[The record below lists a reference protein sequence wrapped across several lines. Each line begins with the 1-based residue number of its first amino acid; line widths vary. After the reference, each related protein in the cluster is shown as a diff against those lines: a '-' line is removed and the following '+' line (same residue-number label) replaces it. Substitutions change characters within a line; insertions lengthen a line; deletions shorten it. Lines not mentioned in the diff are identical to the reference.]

1 MLIQDDFPNLANHTI
16 KSKQP
21 KTHKMHNQ
29 FALSNEQLLEIAK
42 DLKHKIQTGLQNDGT
57 EIKCLPTYIHPKKD
71 GISGEA
77 TVFDLG
83 GTNFRAAVV
92 SVGNETKIT
101 GMAEKNITEMKIE
114 GFTESDL
121 YNSEAEV
128 INQLDL
134 PADSPIGYCFS
145 YPAKPMLNGDAEL
158 ILWTKGVNIP
168 NMAGKPIGAP
178 MVEYLNKTLNAGFN
192 GKIAVVNDTITSLF
206 AGLAN
211 PGYDA
216 YVGLIVGTGTNMA
229 TFFPSS
235 YIPKIEGMEGW
246 SGETPVN
253 LESGNF
259 DPPHLTSYD
268 VDVDVNSDNKGF
280 QRFEKAI
287 SGMYLGRIFRAV
299 YPNDGLDVNLDAAGL
314 SKMMNNPDQFKTEY
328 VETAFQIYER
338 SAKLVAASI
347 AGLVMNLNSAYP
359 SVKKIQVLAEGS
371 LFWSKVKTNN
381 AKYADI
387 VNTTLKELLTESGL
401 GDKEVQLSRIEN
413 ANLIGAAMSVLS

>member
-1 MLIQDDFPNLANHTI
+1 M
-16 KSKQP
+16 S
-21 KTHKMHNQ
+21 NQ
-29 FALSNEQLLEIAK
+29 FELTTNQLIDIAK
-42 DLKHKIQTGLQNDGT
+42 DLQQKIETGLQADGT

-71 GISGEA
+71 GIKGEA

-92 SVGNETKIT
+92 SVGDKTEIT
-101 GMAEKNITEMKIE
+101 GMAEKDITEMKTA
-114 GFTESDL
+114 GFTETDL
-121 YNSEAEV
+121 YNSEAEA
-128 INQLDL
+128 IKQLNL
-134 PADSPIGYCFS
+134 PANSSIGYCFS

-158 ILWTKGVNIP
+158 IVWTKGVNIP
-168 NMAGKPIGAP
+168 GMAGKPVGAP
-178 MVEYLNKTLNAGFN
+178 MVKYLNETLNAGFN

-216 YVGLIVGTGTNMA
+216 YIGLIVGTGTNMA
-229 TFFPSS
+229 TFFPSD
-235 YIPKIEGMEGW
+235 YIPKIAGMDGW

-253 LESGNF
+253 LESGNHN
-259 DPPHLTSYD
+259 PPHLTAFD
-268 VDVDVNSDNKGF
+268 AKVDEESDNKGF

-287 SGMYLGRIFRAV
+287 SGMYLGRVFRAV
-299 YPNDGLDVNLDAAGL
+299 YPNDGFDESLDAAAL
-314 SKMMNNPDQFKTEY
+314 SRMMNNPADYKPEY

-347 AGLVMNLNSAYP
+347 GGVVLNLNSAYP
-359 SVKKIQVLAEGS
+359 SVKRIQVLAEGS

-381 AKYADI
+381 AAYVDI
-387 VNTTLKELLTESGL
+387 VNATLKEILAKSGL
-401 GDKEVQLSRIEN
+401 SAEVQISRIEN

>member
-1 MLIQDDFPNLANHTI
+1 MNNP
-16 KSKQP
+16 
-21 KTHKMHNQ
+21 
-29 FALSNEQLLEIAK
+29 FALSNSQLLEIAN
-42 DLKHKIQTGLQNDGT
+42 DLKSKIETGLQEDGT

-71 GISGEA
+71 GITGEA

-92 SVGNETKIT
+92 SVGEETKIT
-101 GMAEKNITEMKIE
+101 GLAEKNITEMKTA
-114 GFTESDL
+114 GFTETDL
-121 YNSEAEV
+121 YNSEAEAIV
-128 INQLDL
+128 QLKL
-134 PADSPIGYCFS
+134 PVNSPIGYCFS

-158 ILWTKGVNIP
+158 IVWTKGVNIAG
-168 NMAGKPIGAP
+168 MAGKPIGAP
-178 MVEYLNKTLNAGFN
+178 MVEFLNDTLNAGFN

-229 TFFPSS
+229 TFFPSA

-259 DPPHLTSYD
+259 NPPNLTKFD
-268 VDVDVNSDNKGF
+268 EEVDNYSDNKGN

-299 YPNDGLDVNLDAAGL
+299 FPHDGLDVNLDAAGL
-314 SKMMNNPDQFKTEY
+314 SNMMNNPDQYKLEY
-328 VETAFQIYER
+328 VETAFQIYQR

-347 AGLVMNLNSAYP
+347 AGLVLNLNSAYP

-371 LFWSKVKTNN
+371 LFWSKVKAHD
-381 AKYADI
+381 AKYVDM
-387 VNTTLKELLTESGL
+387 VNASLKELLAESGL
-401 GDKEVQLSRIEN
+401 TDTVVDISRIEN

>member
-1 MLIQDDFPNLANHTI
+1 MNNP
-16 KSKQP
+16 
-21 KTHKMHNQ
+21 
-29 FALSNEQLLEIAK
+29 FALSNSQLLEIAN
-42 DLKHKIQTGLQNDGT
+42 DLKSKIETGLQEDGT

-71 GISGEA
+71 GITGEA

-92 SVGNETKIT
+92 SVGEETKIT
-101 GMAEKNITEMKIE
+101 GLAEKNITEMKTA
-114 GFTESDL
+114 GFTETDL
-121 YNSEAEV
+121 YNSEAEAIV
-128 INQLDL
+128 QLKL
-134 PADSPIGYCFS
+134 PANSPIGYCFS

-158 ILWTKGVNIP
+158 IVWTKGVNIAG
-168 NMAGKPIGAP
+168 MAGKPIGAP
-178 MVEYLNKTLNAGFN
+178 MVKFLNDTLNAGFN

-229 TFFPSS
+229 TFFPSA

-259 DPPHLTSYD
+259 NPPNLTKFD
-268 VDVDVNSDNKGF
+268 EEVDNYSDNKGN

-299 YPNDGLDVNLDAAGL
+299 FPHDGLDINLDAAGL
-314 SKMMNNPDQFKTEY
+314 SKMMNNPDQYKLEY
-328 VETAFQIYER
+328 VETAFQIYQR

-347 AGLVMNLNSAYP
+347 AGLVLNLNTAYP

-371 LFWSKVKTNN
+371 LFWSKVKAHD
-381 AKYADI
+381 AKYVDM
-387 VNTTLKELLTESGL
+387 VNASLKELLAESGL
-401 GDKEVQLSRIEN
+401 TDTVVDISRIEN

>member
-1 MLIQDDFPNLANHTI
+1 MNNP
-16 KSKQP
+16 
-21 KTHKMHNQ
+21 
-29 FALSNEQLLEIAK
+29 FALSTIQLLEIAN
-42 DLKHKIQTGLQNDGT
+42 DLSQKIVTGLQAEST

-92 SVGNETKIT
+92 SVGAETKIT
-101 GMAEKNITEMKIE
+101 GLAEKDITEMKME
-114 GFTESDL
+114 GFTEDDL
-121 YNSEAEV
+121 YNSQAV
-128 INQLDL
+128 TINQLNV
-134 PADSPIGYCFS
+134 PKNSPIGYCFS
-145 YPAKPMLNGDAEL
+145 YPAKSLLNGDAEL
-158 ILWTKGVNIP
+158 IVWTKGVNIKGMP
-168 NMAGKPIGAP
+168 GNPIGEP
-178 MVEYLNKTLNAGFN
+178 LVKYLNENTNGSF

-206 AGLAN
+206 AGLMN

-216 YVGLIVGTGTNMA
+216 YIGLIVGTGTNMA
-229 TFFPSS
+229 TFFPSE
-235 YIPKIEGMEGW
+235 YIPKIKDLEGW

-259 DPPHLTSYD
+259 NPPNLTPYD
-268 VDVDVNSDNKGF
+268 VEVDVNSDNKGF

-299 YPNDGLDVNLDAAGL
+299 FPNDGLDVNLDAAGL
-314 SKMMNNPDQFKTEY
+314 SKMMNNPEQFKLEY

-347 AGLVMNLNSAYP
+347 TGLVQNLNAAYP
-359 SVKKIQVLAEGS
+359 SVKKVQVLAEGS
-371 LFWSKVKTNN
+371 LFWSKVKTHD
-381 AKYADI
+381 AKYVDI
-387 VNTTLKELLTESGL
+387 VNATLKELISELGL
-401 GDKEVQLSRIEN
+401 ETEVQVSRIEN

>member
-1 MLIQDDFPNLANHTI
+1 MSNP
-16 KSKQP
+16 
-21 KTHKMHNQ
+21 
-29 FALSNEQLLEIAK
+29 FALSTNQLLDIAN
-42 DLKHKIQTGLQNDGT
+42 DLKAKIETGLQKDGT

-71 GISGEA
+71 GIEGEA
-77 TVFDLG
+77 VVFDLG

-92 SVGNETKIT
+92 SVGQETKIT

-114 GFTESDL
+114 GFTEADL

-134 PADSPIGYCFS
+134 PANSPIGYCFS

-158 ILWTKGVNIP
+158 IVWTKGVNIP
-168 NMAGKPIGAP
+168 NMEGKAIGAP
-178 MVEYLNKTLNAGFN
+178 MVEYLNKTLDAGFN

-259 DPPHLTSYD
+259 DPPHLTAFD

-314 SKMMNNPDQFKTEY
+314 SKMMNNPDQFKAEY

-347 AGLVMNLNSAYP
+347 AGLVLNLNSAYP

-371 LFWSKVKTNN
+371 LFWSKVKTHN
-381 AKYADI
+381 AKYVDI
-387 VNTTLKELLTESGL
+387 VNATLKELLAESGL
-401 GDKEVQLSRIEN
+401 GDNEVQLSRIEN

>member
-1 MLIQDDFPNLANHTI
+1 MN
-16 KSKQP
+16 
-21 KTHKMHNQ
+21 NQ
-29 FALSNEQLLEIAK
+29 FALSNQQLIDIAK
-42 DLKHKIQTGLQNDGT
+42 DLRSKIQVGLQADGT
-57 EIKCLPTYIHPKKD
+57 EIKCLPTFIHPKKD

-92 SVGNETKIT
+92 SVGKETKIT

-128 INQLDL
+128 INQLEL
-134 PADSPIGYCFS
+134 PANSPIGYCFS

-158 ILWTKGVNIP
+158 IVWTKGVNIP

-206 AGLAN
+206 AGLTN

-235 YIPKIEGMEGW
+235 YIPKIDGMEGW

-268 VDVDVNSDNKGF
+268 VDVDLNSDNKGF

-314 SKMMNNPDQFKTEY
+314 SKMMNNPDQFKAEY

-347 AGLVMNLNSAYP
+347 AGLVMNLNAAYP
-359 SVKKIQVLAEGS
+359 SMKKIQVLAEGS

-387 VNTTLKELLTESGL
+387 VNATLKEVLSESGL
-401 GDKEVQLSRIEN
+401 GDKEVHLSRIEN

>member
-1 MLIQDDFPNLANHTI
+1 MNN
-16 KSKQP
+16 K
-21 KTHKMHNQ
+21 
-29 FALSNEQLLEIAK
+29 FALSNAQLLEISN
-42 DLKHKIQTGLQNDGT
+42 DLKTKIETGLRNDGT

-71 GISGEA
+71 GITGEA

-92 SVGNETKIT
+92 SVGEETKIT
-101 GMAEKNITEMKIE
+101 GMAEKDITEMKTA
-114 GFTESDL
+114 GFTETDL
-121 YNSEAEV
+121 YNSEAEAIV
-128 INQLDL
+128 QLKL
-134 PADSPIGYCFS
+134 PANSSIGYCFS

-158 ILWTKGVNIP
+158 IVWTKGVNISG
-168 NMAGKPIGAP
+168 MAGKPIGAP
-178 MVEYLNKTLNAGFN
+178 MVKFLNDTLNAGFN

-229 TFFPSS
+229 TFFPST
-235 YIPKIEGMEGW
+235 YIPKIDGMEGW

-259 DPPHLTSYD
+259 NPPNLTKFD
-268 VDVDVNSDNKGF
+268 EEVDNNSDNKGN
-280 QRFEKAI
+280 QCFEKAI

-299 YPNDGLDVNLDAAGL
+299 FPHDGLDINLDAAGL
-314 SKMMNNPDQFKTEY
+314 SKIMNNPDQYKLEY

-347 AGLVMNLNSAYP
+347 AGLVLNLNSAYP

-371 LFWSKVKTNN
+371 LFWSKVKAHDTKYVDVVN
-381 AKYADI
+381 AS
-387 VNTTLKELLTESGL
+387 LKELLTESGL
-401 GDKEVQLSRIEN
+401 CDTVFDISRIEN